1 MYQAL
6 LSSRRMDHVLE
17 LFWPYLWFQDVL
29 SLRAGSCKCRDMV
42 LSPTLPNPPS
52 LPKPITPAPQLP
64 YLPPVDV
71 VEFQLRLQALPQQ
84 NPPVNYYAFTDST
97 PCSSSST
104 EMPVPSNYVP
114 APPKY
119 PPLDLWLSHW
129 GLVLNHPDT
138 GKWFQKCYQTN
149 DSEKEHLSTI
159 ARHTEFTNQQ
169 MDKVKQNNFLKASSP
184 AVQRSS
190 RLLANQASH
199 YIFRKNVEFFLELS
213 WCMKASFPSHPE
225 MLFLVKSNKSLQ

>member
-1 MYQAL
+1 
-6 LSSRRMDHVLE
+6 
-17 LFWPYLWFQDVL
+17 
-29 SLRAGSCKCRDMV
+29 MV
-42 LSPTLPNPPS
+42 LSPTLLNPPS

-71 VEFQLRLQALPQQ
+71 VEFQLRLQALPEQ
-84 NPPVNYYAFTDST
+84 NPPVNYYAFSEST

-119 PPLDLWLSHW
+119 PPLDLWLSPW

-138 GKWFQKCYQTN
+138 GKWFQKCDKTN
-149 DSEKEHLSTI
+149 ASIKEHPSTI

-169 MDKVKQNNFLKASSP
+169 IDKVKQNTFLKASNP
-184 AVQRSS
+184 AFQQSS

-199 YIFRKNVEFFLELS
+199 YIVRKHVEFFFGAKLMHAGFFPQSS
-213 WCMKASFPSHPE
+213 WNFISCEKQQEPAIMTHA
-225 MLFLVKSNKSLQ
+225 MLFPQ

>member
-1 MYQAL
+1 
-6 LSSRRMDHVLE
+6 MDRVLE
-17 LFWPYLWFQDVL
+17 FFWPFLWFQDVL

-42 LSPTLPNPPS
+42 LSPTFLNPPS

-71 VEFQLRLQALPQQ
+71 VEFQLRLQALPEQ
-84 NPPVNYYAFTDST
+84 NPPVNYYAFSEST

-119 PPLDLWLSHW
+119 PPLDLWLSPW

-138 GKWFQKCYQTN
+138 GKWFQKCYKTN
-149 DSEKEHLSTI
+149 DSIKEHLSTI

-169 MDKVKQNNFLKASSP
+169 IDKVKQKHFPQGQQSSIT
-184 AVQRSS
+184 AVQQIAGKPGQS
-190 RLLANQASH
+190 LYHQ
-199 YIFRKNVEFFLELS
+199 KKCWVFFELS
-213 WCMKASFPSHPE
+213 SCTHASFLSQPKI
-225 MLFLVKSNKSLQ
+225 LFLVKSNKSLR